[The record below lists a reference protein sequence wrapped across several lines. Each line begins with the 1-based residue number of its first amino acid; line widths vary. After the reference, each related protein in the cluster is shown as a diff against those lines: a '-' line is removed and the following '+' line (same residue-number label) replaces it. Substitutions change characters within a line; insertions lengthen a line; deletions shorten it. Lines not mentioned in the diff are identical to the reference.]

1 MRSFTMLKFL
11 SGLGK
16 EQSGDADDGAAN
28 LLDDIQLEEFDIDVP
43 AAPDHDQV
51 HRTMFKT
58 EVENL
63 MNSVKT
69 QSLEISCQFANF
81 ANWSAE
87 IETLSARAAT
97 LQPLLNKLVE
107 ENSSQAMRIAEF
119 ERAKE
124 HCDQRTSELEAEI
137 AHFRPLSARFEE
149 ELRMVKEKYASAQTM
164 ISALEGQFAQR
175 QTENNELMYS
185 LAKAESKGTR
195 LGEENTGLRQKALE
209 HNTVIQN
216 QMREIADLKSE
227 VSTVSRALQKQ
238 EEISADLTAKLASAL
253 ESGSH
258 SSSTLSSVLMREA
271 QAEKDFQARL
281 AESEEQAQDLLQKL
295 ANRDKQLS
303 AAEVKITGLNS
314 KVEFMTQMTQ
324 KLREDLRGNMDH
336 SSMVE
341 SSNRQLLDVMSKRGY
356 SDEKPQLLADAAKG
370 GARPKLRAVQM
381 AHAPQL

>member
-1 MRSFTMLKFL
+1 MLKFL

-16 EQSGDADDGAAN
+16 EKSGDTDDTVAN

-43 AAPDHDQV
+43 AAPDHDQM

-97 LQPLLNKLVE
+97 LQPLLTKLVE
-107 ENSSQAMRIAEF
+107 ENSALASRIAEN
-119 ERAKE
+119 ERSKE
-124 HCDQRTSELEAEI
+124 YNDQRIGELEAEV
-137 AHFRPLSARFEE
+137 AHFRPLAARYEE
-149 ELRMVKEKYASAQTM
+149 ELRMVKEKYSSAQSM

-195 LGEENTGLRQKALE
+195 LGEENVGLRQKALE
-209 HNTVIQN
+209 HNTVIQS

-227 VSTVSRALQKQ
+227 VSNVSRALQKQ
-238 EEISADLTAKLASAL
+238 EEISADLTAKLAAAL

-258 SSSTLSSVLMREA
+258 ASSTLSSVLMREA

-281 AESEEQAQDLLQKL
+281 AEADEQAQDLLQKL

-314 KVEFMTQMTQ
+314 KVEFLTQMAQ

-336 SSMVE
+336 SNMVE

-356 SDEKPQLLADAAKG
+356 PEEKSQNGVDASKG
-370 GARPKLRAVQM
+370 VVRPKLRSVQPS
-381 AHAPQL
+381 HSPQM

>member
-1 MRSFTMLKFL
+1 MLKFL

-16 EQSGDADDGAAN
+16 EKSADGEGAEAN
-28 LLDDIQLEEFDIDVP
+28 LLDDIQLEEFEIDVP
-43 AAPDHDQV
+43 AAPDQDQV

-63 MNSVKT
+63 MNSVKS

-97 LQPLLNKLVE
+97 LQPLLTKLLE
-107 ENSSQAMRIAEF
+107 ENSAQALRIAEF

-124 HCDQRTSELEAEI
+124 HCDQRLGELEAEV
-137 AHFRPLSARFEE
+137 AHFRPLSARYEE
-149 ELRMVKEKYASAQTM
+149 ELRMVKDKYSSAQSM
-164 ISALEGQFAQR
+164 ISALEAQFAQR

-195 LGEENTGLRQKALE
+195 LSEENVGLRQKALE

-238 EEISADLTAKLASAL
+238 EEISADLTVKLAAAMDTGNQASA
-253 ESGSH
+253 S
-258 SSSTLSSVLMREA
+258 LSSVLMREA
-271 QAEKDFQARL
+271 QAEKDFQIRI
-281 AESEEQAQDLLQKL
+281 AESEEQNHDLLQKL

-314 KVEFMTQMTQ
+314 KIEFLTQMTQ

-336 SSMVE
+336 SNMVE
-341 SSNRQLLDVMSKRGY
+341 LSNRHLLDAMSKRSYAEERAVAG
-356 SDEKPQLLADAAKG
+356 AAAAKAT
-370 GARPKLRAVQM
+370 ARPKLRAVQM
-381 AHAPQL
+381 AHAPQM

>member
-1 MRSFTMLKFL
+1 MLKFL

-16 EQSGDADDGAAN
+16 EKAGDADGAPAN

-43 AAPDHDQV
+43 AAPDQDQV

-97 LQPLLNKLVE
+97 LQPLLTKLVE
-107 ENSSQAMRIAEF
+107 ENSSQAMRIAEY
-119 ERAKE
+119 ERSKE
-124 HCDQRTSELEAEI
+124 HCDQRAGELEAEI

-149 ELRMVKEKYASAQTM
+149 ELRMVKEKYASSQSM

-195 LGEENTGLRQKALE
+195 LGEENVGLRQKALE

-238 EEISADLTAKLASAL
+238 EEISADLTAKLAAAL
-253 ESGSH
+253 ESGGH

-271 QAEKDFQARL
+271 QAEKDFQTRL
-281 AESEEQAQDLLQKL
+281 GESEEQNHDLLQKL
-295 ANRDKQLS
+295 GNRDKQLS

-314 KVEFMTQMTQ
+314 KVEFLTQMTQ

-341 SSNRQLLDVMSKRGY
+341 LSNRQLLDVMSKRGY
-356 SDEKPQLLADAAKG
+356 GDDKAQDAADAAKG
-370 GARPKLRAVQM
+370 GARPKLRTVQM
-381 AHAPQL
+381 AHAPQI

>member
-1 MRSFTMLKFL
+1 MLKFL

-16 EQSGDADDGAAN
+16 EKSGDADDAAAN

-43 AAPDHDQV
+43 AAPDQDQM

-97 LQPLLNKLVE
+97 LQPLLSKLVE
-107 ENSSQAMRIAEF
+107 ENSALAMRIAEN
-119 ERAKE
+119 ERSKE
-124 HCDQRTSELEAEI
+124 YGDQRISELEAEVS
-137 AHFRPLSARFEE
+137 HFRPLAARYEE
-149 ELRMVKEKYASAQTM
+149 ELRMVKEKYNSAQSM

-195 LGEENTGLRQKALE
+195 LGEENVGLRQKALE
-209 HNTVIQN
+209 HNTVIQS

-238 EEISADLTAKLASAL
+238 EEISADLTAKLAAAL

-281 AESEEQAQDLLQKL
+281 AESDEQAQDLLQKL
-295 ANRDKQLS
+295 GNRDKQLS

-314 KVEFMTQMTQ
+314 KVEFLTQMAQ

-341 SSNRQLLDVMSKRGY
+341 LSNRQLLDVMSKRGY
-356 SDEKPQLLADAAKG
+356 SEDKPVSGADAAKAA
-370 GARPKLRAVQM
+370 ARPKLRAVQM
-381 AHAPQL
+381 THAAQM

>member
-1 MRSFTMLKFL
+1 MLKFL

-16 EQSGDADDGAAN
+16 EKSGDTDDTVAN

-43 AAPDHDQV
+43 AAPDHDQM

-97 LQPLLNKLVE
+97 LQPLLTKLVE
-107 ENSSQAMRIAEF
+107 ENSALASRIAEN
-119 ERAKE
+119 ERSKE
-124 HCDQRTSELEAEI
+124 YNDQRIGELEAEV
-137 AHFRPLSARFEE
+137 AHFRPLAARYEE
-149 ELRMVKEKYASAQTM
+149 ELRMVKEKYSSAQSM

-195 LGEENTGLRQKALE
+195 LGEENVGLRQKALE
-209 HNTVIQN
+209 HNTVIQS

-227 VSTVSRALQKQ
+227 VSNVSRALQKQ
-238 EEISADLTAKLASAL
+238 EEISADLTAKLAAAL

-258 SSSTLSSVLMREA
+258 ASSTLSSVLMREA

-281 AESEEQAQDLLQKL
+281 AEADEQAQDLLQKL

-314 KVEFMTQMTQ
+314 KVEFLTQMAQ

-336 SSMVE
+336 SNMVE

-356 SDEKPQLLADAAKG
+356 PEEKSQNGVDTSKG
-370 GARPKLRAVQM
+370 VVRPKLRSVQPS
-381 AHAPQL
+381 HSPQM

>member
-1 MRSFTMLKFL
+1 MLKFL
-11 SGLGK
+11 SGIGK
-16 EQSGDADDGAAN
+16 EKSGDAEDAPAN
-28 LLDDIQLEEFDIDVP
+28 LMDDIQLEEFDIDVP
-43 AAPDHDQV
+43 AAPEQDQV

-63 MNSVKT
+63 MNSVKK

-97 LQPLLNKLVE
+97 LQPLLSKLIE
-107 ENSSQAMRIAEF
+107 ENSAQALRIAEF

-124 HCDQRTSELEAEI
+124 HCDQRTSELEAEV
-137 AHFRPLSARFEE
+137 AHFRPLSVRYEE
-149 ELRMVKEKYASAQTM
+149 ELRQVKEKYGSAQSM

-185 LAKAESKGTR
+185 LAKAESKGSR
-195 LGEENTGLRQKALE
+195 LGEENVGLRQKALE

-238 EEISADLTAKLASAL
+238 EEISADLTAKLAAAL
-253 ESGSH
+253 EAGSH

-281 AESEEQAQDLLQKL
+281 AESEEQNQDLLQKL
-295 ANRDKQLS
+295 ANKDKQLS

-314 KVEFMTQMTQ
+314 KVEFLSQMTQ

-341 SSNRQLLDVMSKRGY
+341 MSNRQLLDVMSKRGFGE
-356 SDEKPQLLADAAKG
+356 DKQAMAPDLGKG
-370 GARPKLRAVQM
+370 GARPKLRAVQV
-381 AHAPQL
+381 AHAPQI